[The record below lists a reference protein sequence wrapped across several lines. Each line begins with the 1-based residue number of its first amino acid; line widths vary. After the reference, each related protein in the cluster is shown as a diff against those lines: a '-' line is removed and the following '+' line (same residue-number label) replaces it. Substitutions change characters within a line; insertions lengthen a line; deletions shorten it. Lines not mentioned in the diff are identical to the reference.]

1 MLTWGD
7 AVTIHHPMSRFRW
20 MVDVGP
26 DTVMQ
31 FAMVSARADGA
42 LGLMVWS
49 AWSASEPHRAT
60 WAIYPTCE
68 ELATKGL
75 PRLMPGTHDESWSEA
90 EPLCH
95 GWVKWDGCMHWWD
108 AGSGMHVDS
117 RDDLA
122 DLHAALCEARRMSLR
137 AMVSVRD
144 ADIGESD

>member
-1 MLTWGD
+1 
-7 AVTIHHPMSRFRW
+7 
-20 MVDVGP
+20 
-26 DTVMQ
+26 
-31 FAMVSARADGA
+31 
-42 LGLMVWS
+42 
-49 AWSASEPHRAT
+49 
-60 WAIYPTCE
+60 
-68 ELATKGL
+68 
-75 PRLMPGTHDESWSEA
+75 MPGTHDESWSEA

-95 GWVKWDGCMHWWD
+95 GWVKWDGCMQWWD